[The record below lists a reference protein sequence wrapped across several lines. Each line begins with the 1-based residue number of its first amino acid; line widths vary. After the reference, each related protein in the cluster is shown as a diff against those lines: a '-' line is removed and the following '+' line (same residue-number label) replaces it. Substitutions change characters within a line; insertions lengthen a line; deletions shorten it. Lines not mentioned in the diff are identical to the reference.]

1 MYGTGALQPTTYDR
15 GLCSM
20 CARNTTAC
28 VTAAPQRLGRP
39 QAAAPKVVKA
49 YKAKTK
55 QRDMSLRAESAWA
68 CMTAAPPIIADTSWR
83 INNVF
88 SLKHKQPLG
97 SSVWTARRAHRLASL
112 RRASSPKDNPAPC
125 QGALRHPCSLFS
137 AVTASDLHSTTPHAI
152 PQPGCGFFR
161 RRVAG
166 ATVSLAYKL
175 RLAAK
180 LNSIWL
186 AASTTRT

>member
-1 MYGTGALQPTTYDR
+1 MYGR
-15 GLCSM
+15 
-20 CARNTTAC
+20 
-28 VTAAPQRLGRP
+28 
-39 QAAAPKVVKA
+39 AAAQCQSTWEDAVSLATVPKVVKA